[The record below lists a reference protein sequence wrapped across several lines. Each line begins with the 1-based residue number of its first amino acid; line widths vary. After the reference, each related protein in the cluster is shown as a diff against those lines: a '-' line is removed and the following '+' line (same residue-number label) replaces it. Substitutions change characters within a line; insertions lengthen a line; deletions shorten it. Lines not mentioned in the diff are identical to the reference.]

1 MQPKVSVLVPI
12 YRTNK
17 EHLRENISSVLN
29 QSFKDFELILLDDCP
44 EHPSIDT
51 VKEFNDPRIK
61 YHVNE
66 KNLGISKSR
75 NKLME
80 LATGEYYAVLDHDD
94 VCQKD
99 RLLKEVE
106 FLDSHKRYGAV
117 GSNYLVIPANVEVKH
132 PEHNSEI
139 KDKMCSLMQM
149 LHPSMMLRASVIKDY
164 HIEYREEYSP
174 CEDYMLCIEL
184 AKYTMLHN
192 LQENL
197 MYYRD
202 HPDNTSNNNHE
213 LMVDRD
219 AACRDYLMLNM
230 PYRYSISKYYHE
242 KFKEDHLKNFAY
254 REITYK
260 ARFLGLTM
268 MSLKIENN
276 HAYVFLFGCLKI
288 LSIRL

>member
-1 MQPKVSVLVPI
+1 MAPKVSVLVPV
-12 YRTNK
+12 YKTNV
-17 EHLRENISSVLN
+17 EHLKENIQSVLN
-29 QSFKDFELILLDDCP
+29 QTFKDFELIIVDDCP
-44 EHPSIDT
+44 SCPSRAT
-51 VKEFNDPRIK
+51 VESFDDPRIK
-61 YHVNE
+61 YVVNE
-66 KNLGISKSR
+66 ANLGISESR
-75 NKLME
+75 NKLMS
-80 LATGEYYAVLDHDD
+80 LAQGEYYAVLDHDD
-94 VCQKD
+94 VCAHQ
-99 RLLKEVE
+99 RFEKEVE
-106 FLDSHKRYGAV
+106 FLDNNPRYGAV
-117 GSNYLVIPANVEVKH
+117 SSNYMVIPANEQMYR

-139 KDKMCSLMQM
+139 KSQLCSMMPM
-149 LHPSMMLRASVIKDY
+149 LHPGMMLRASVIKKY
-164 HIEYREEYSP
+164 NIKYREEYSP

-184 AKYTMLHN
+184 ANYTMLHN

-197 MYYRD
+197 MFYRD
-202 HPDNTSNNNHE
+202 HPGNTSNTQHE
-213 LMVDRD
+213 LMLDRD